1 MMFLHNSLFY
11 YFDIYFDMVHVYK
24 FVINK
29 SINNLI
35 NIYQVNILILEVIKD
50 DFVIQNNSVCY
61 YSIIKETG
69 HLFQCLLLIIQYIIW

>member
-1 MMFLHNSLFY
+1 
-11 YFDIYFDMVHVYK
+11 MVHVYK